1 MTKAELIERTIDAMV
16 DPWTDCPEDYLYSTS
31 IDLYEATD
39 LLDQIRSDEQD
50 MDLEPDEQLPQE
62 VTPEIVMEAY
72 NCHVRA
78 MKYEARTERLAEWIK
93 ENDPVCEYCNYYL
106 PEHDSNVDVIPV
118 DFLSCSDYFP
128 FMNNATPLDIL
139 CIGMNS
145 RKTFDP
151 QDEFCWFDSDTM
163 TLHSTAH
170 PFGDGIL
177 DAEDFARF
185 ILLDADCFGY
195 MFDDI
200 IDDED
205 AKRILGCTKEEY
217 INE

>member
-1 MTKAELIERTIDAMV
+1 MTKAELIDRTIDAMI
-16 DPWTDCPEDYLYSTS
+16 DPWTDCPEDYEDATL
-31 IDLYEATD
+31 IDIHQATD
-39 LLDQIRSDEQD
+39 LLVQIRDDED
-50 MDLEPDEQLPQE
+50 KMELEPEERLPE
-62 VTPEIVMEAY
+62 EADASVVMEAF
-72 NCHVRA
+72 NCHVRH
-78 MKYEARTERLAEWIK
+78 MKFELRVSRLAEWIK

-106 PEHDSNVDVIPV
+106 PDHNSNVNVIPV
-118 DFLSCSDYFP
+118 DFLSNSDYFP

-151 QDEFCWFDSDTM
+151 QDEYCWFDSDTM
-163 TLHSTAH
+163 TMHSTDD
-170 PFGDGIL
+170 PFSDGIL

-185 ILLDADCFGY
+185 ILLDAECFGY
-195 MFDDI
+195 MFDHI

-205 AKRILGCTKEEY
+205 AKCILGCTKEEY